1 MSTTHHVHSL
11 DHTVQTTNR
20 WLAALAGA
28 IGTEDREFAHR
39 VLRTW
44 LHAVRDGL
52 PVPAAA
58 HLAAQLPDLLRGI
71 YYNGWDPAAV
81 PIRRDREEFAAH
93 FAATGRIA
101 NADVPKLARAV
112 TAVMYEELTPGVV
125 DHALGQLPRE
135 VRDLLGG
142 QLGGQG
148 LSGTRSQ

>member
-1 MSTTHHVHSL
+1 MSTTHHVHRL

-52 PVPAAA
+52 TVPAAA

-71 YYNGWDPAAV
+71 YYNGWDPTAV

-93 FAATGRIA
+93 FAAIGRIA

-142 QLGGQG
+142 QG